1 MIYSKRLLRLH
12 QIIDKNSYEFNDAIN
27 LIKKI
32 GTSKFIESIE
42 THISLN
48 VGFKSQIKGNMI
60 LPHAINKTKK
70 IAVFSDDLNSEIDN
84 TAVTIINL
92 EKLLYKINSNC
103 LDFDILIA
111 NQKDLG
117 KLSSVSR
124 ILGSKGL
131 MPSLKNGTITQN
143 FSQTI
148 LKFSDDKINYKVDKY
163 GIIHLIFGKINF
175 TEKKLND
182 NLSYIINHLNNSKP
196 NNIKGKFIKN
206 VHICTT
212 MSPSIK
218 ISNY

>member
-1 MIYSKRLLRLH
+1 MAKACHEASRRNEEAFLALNCASLPDSVAEAELFGSAPEVSGQAESKVGLLERAKGGTLFLDEVGDMSAQLQVKLLRVLQEGSYRRIGDDH
-12 QIIDKNSYEFNDAIN
+12 ELQFDVRIIC
-27 LIKKI
+27 
-32 GTSKFIESIE
+32 T
-42 THISLN
+42 T
-48 VGFKSQIKGNMI
+48 
-60 LPHAINKTKK
+60 
-70 IAVFSDDLNSEIDN
+70 
-84 TAVTIINL
+84 
-92 EKLLYKINSNC
+92 
-103 LDFDILIA
+103 
-111 NQKDLG
+111 QKDLG

>member
-12 QIIDKNSYEFNDAIN
+12 QIIDKSSYEFNDAIN